1 MIEKNP
7 TTHTQVKKAKED
19 THKKRAIINDDMP
32 SALPAEFGEWLM
44 IEMEQVSCCT
54 VDDSGGQHQSRKKK
68 KLKSKNLR

>member
-1 MIEKNP
+1 
-7 TTHTQVKKAKED
+7 
-19 THKKRAIINDDMP
+19 MP

-68 KLKSKNLR
+68 VKI

>member
-7 TTHTQVKKAKED
+7 TTHTSKKAKED
-19 THKKRAIINDDMP
+19 THTQKKKRAIINDDMP

-68 KLKSKNLR
+68 KS